1 MHALPNKLSLMKKN
15 FFFYKKGKESSQVEL
30 PDGGSHKTKTSV
42 CTGTLF

>member
-1 MHALPNKLSLMKKN
+1 MHAYSAQQIIFDEKN
-15 FFFYKKGKESSQVEL
+15 FFYKKGKESSQVEL